1 MFKCEVVD
9 IRHFNAIQETQV
21 VYRVGDKGSNKTI
34 NHPITGKT
42 GNNYFSIGEVDKS
55 IKTGDLIRCDGLPFM
70 AKPAYSARTKIV
82 KDSNNCEH
90 KVTIKYNLPSGYAP
104 FQLDSGY
111 WVLRRK

>member
-42 GNNYFSIGEVDKS
+42 GNRSFIIGETDKS
-55 IKTGDLIRCDGLPFM
+55 IKTGDLLRCDGLPFM
-70 AKPAYSARTKIV
+70 TKPKSRIINV
-82 KDSNNCEH
+82 KDSNGRVMYVKSKE
-90 KVTIKYNLPSGYAP
+90 LPHGYKP
-104 FQLDSGY
+104 FQLDSGF